1 MTLLVFSPRPVNAI
15 PTESAMH
22 SIDIPS
28 MFFLGFLGTGHCL
41 GMCGPLVFALP
52 GQTGRLSAHLSYHA
66 GRLGTY
72 TSVGAVMGGL
82 GQVLRTLA
90 GRMAYDPLAGMA
102 VVQIFFGLLAGGLL
116 AILGMARLG
125 LINEPVWMSGA
136 GLRRFPIVGRVMRT
150 AAQGAPASML
160 AAGAVMGFLPCGLS
174 FGAFSR
180 ALAAETPLSGAALT
194 LSFGLGTLPGLLIL
208 GTGLAPLIR
217 RYRRHSDILAG
228 ILMIGMAAALVSKTV
243 AAIRF

>member
-1 MTLLVFSPRPVNAI
+1 MQ
-15 PTESAMH
+15 

-28 MFFLGFLGTGHCL
+28 MFLLGFLGTGHCL

-52 GQTGRLSAHLSYHA
+52 GQTGRLRAHLAYHA

-72 TSVGAVMGGL
+72 ALVGAAMGGL
-82 GQVLRTLA
+82 GYALRLLA
-90 GRMAYDPLAGMA
+90 GRMAYDPLSGIA
-102 VVQIFFGLLAGGLL
+102 VVQVFFGLLAGGLL
-116 AILGMARLG
+116 AILGLARLG
-125 LINEPVWMSGA
+125 LIPEPAWMSGA
-136 GLRRFPIVGRVMRT
+136 GLSRLPIVGRLMRKAT
-150 AAQGAPASML
+150 QGTPVAML

-180 ALAAETPLSGAALT
+180 ALAVETPFSGAALT

-217 RYRRHSDILAG
+217 RYRRHSDMLAG
-228 ILMIGMAAALVSKTV
+228 VLMIGMAAALVSKSV
-243 AAIRF
+243 AAIGW